1 MKEYAVRYWSRV
13 RQLVL
18 SGDAVTELESRLNG
32 SGKVEQS
39 EIDNLVNLY
48 SAGKL
53 SEALSMG
60 TTLIN
65 RQPDNYIVH
74 NILGALLLGLY
85 ERSLIAYKKS
95 LVLNSTSIA
104 HNDMGVALSDLK
116 GM

>member
-1 MKEYAVRYWSRV
+1 MEQGKAAG
-13 RQLVL
+13 L

-74 NILGALLLGLY
+74 NILGAINTALDN
-85 ERSLIAYKKS
+85 
-95 LVLNSTSIA
+95 NSALA
-104 HNDMGVALSDLK
+104 HYDRAIQINQTLQDFI
-116 GM
+116 

>member
-1 MKEYAVRYWSRV
+1 MEQGKAAG
-13 RQLVL
+13 L

-39 EIDNLVNLY
+39 EIDNLVNAH

-74 NILGALLLGLY
+74 ILGAINTALDNNKRALAHYDKAIQINPNFAGLH
-85 ERSLIAYKKS
+85 
-95 LVLNSTSIA
+95 LN
-104 HNDMGVALSDLK
+104 K
-116 GM
+116 GIPFEK